1 MSKPNPLQ
9 TFFRKP
15 KFSILLPSRGRWY
28 PANSLKST
36 DGRIEIFSMTAADET
51 KFKTNE
57 VLMSAQATYE
67 LIQSC
72 APAIQDPENMPI
84 VDLDAVLLS
93 IRRASYSDT
102 LSFTAAVPGT
112 SLTDQFDLS
121 IEALVN
127 SLENVS
133 EIWDEELIIQEG
145 ENQVTFQLVPLNLKS
160 LFNTT
165 RHIMKQQHRAET
177 LANSTSEPDE
187 KLQEISQQL
196 KTIANFTVNT
206 IADSVRGIKTNTGYE
221 TQNPAEIRD
230 LMTRLDLEYFRAVK
244 AHLETQKKNAGFK
257 PVTRTATDQM
267 LAAGAPETY
276 EVEIAF
282 NLNNFFA

>member
-36 DGRIEIFSMTAADET
+36 DGRIEILSMTAADET

-57 VLMSAQATYE
+57 MLMSAQATYD

-93 IRRASYSDT
+93 IRRATYSDT
-102 LSFTAAVPGT
+102 LSFTAPVPGT

-127 SLENVS
+127 GLENVS
-133 EIWDEELIIQEG
+133 EIWDEELTIQEG
-145 ENQVTFQLVPLNLKS
+145 ENQVTFQLVPLSLKS

-177 LANSTSEPDE
+177 LINSASEPDE

-206 IADSVRGIKTNTGYE
+206 LADSVRSISTLSGYQS
-221 TQNPAEIRD
+221 QNPAEIRD
-230 LMTRLDLEYFRAVK
+230 LMSKLDLEYFRAIRS
-244 AHLETQKKNAGFK
+244 HLETQKKNAGFK
-257 PVTRTATDQM
+257 PMTRTATAAMQ
-267 LAAGAPETY
+267 AAGAAETY
-276 EVEIAF
+276 QVEIAF

>member
-1 MSKPNPLQ
+1 MNKPNPLQ

-15 KFSILLPSRGRWY
+15 KFSIWLPSRGRWH

-57 VLMSAQATYE
+57 VLLSAQATYD

-93 IRRASYSDT
+93 IRRATYTDT
-102 LSFTAAVPGT
+102 MQFTAAVPGT

-127 SLENVS
+127 GLADVS
-133 EIWDEELIIQEG
+133 QIWDEELIIQEG
-145 ENQVTFQLVPLNLKS
+145 ENQVTFQLAPLNLKS
-160 LFNTT
+160 LFNAT
-165 RHIMKQQHRAET
+165 RYIMKQQHRSET
-177 LANSTSEPDE
+177 TANSQADPDE
-187 KLQEISQQL
+187 KLQEITQQL
-196 KTIANFTVNT
+196 KTI
-206 IADSVRGIKTNTGYE
+206 SGYE
-221 TQNPAEIRD
+221 TQNLAEIRD
-230 LMTRLDLEYFRAVK
+230 LITQLDLEYFRALK
-244 AHLETQKKNAGFK
+244 AHLEIQKKNAGFQT
-257 PVTRTATDQM
+257 VTRTATAEM

-276 EVEIAF
+276 PVEIAF